1 MTIEQIV
8 KALKDRNLREV
19 ERQTGIGYITLS
31 RLRNGHNTNPS
42 YKTVVRLSEYLK
54 STVEG

>member
-1 MTIEQIV
+1 MNLEQIV
-8 KALKDRNLREV
+8 KALQDRNLREV

-31 RLRNGHNTNPS
+31 RLRNGHNKNPS
-42 YKTVVRLSEYLK
+42 YRTVTKLSEYLK